1 MTPIRNSAPALVLA
15 LAMAG
20 LAAPAHA
27 ADPAVFDAATGRLRM
42 PLLQIDGNLK
52 FRDVVIQLVSPGSLQ
67 LNDPSVGANIS
78 FSSSG
83 NVLRIPQ
90 LSFGGALYPAVSLT
104 SPGFTLVSFGDIVVD
119 AGTPSTSTLDI
130 RVTAQGTAVPLIT
143 INNVPKPTNQNE
155 FCNDPALQQT
165 VLQNAGAAQATWTM
179 SSCTFSGN
187 TGRMTGTLTI
197 TSPVAATVPIVANFT
212 YR

>member
-42 PLLQIDGNLK
+42 PILQIDGNLK
-52 FRDVVIQLVSPGSLQ
+52 FRDVVVQLVSPGSLQ

-90 LSFGGALYPAVSLT
+90 LSFGGAVYPAVSLT
-104 SPGFTLVSFGDIVVD
+104 GPGFTLVSFSDIVVD

-130 RVTAQGTAVPLIT
+130 
-143 INNVPKPTNQNE
+143 
-155 FCNDPALQQT
+155 
-165 VLQNAGAAQATWTM
+165 
-179 SSCTFSGN
+179 
-187 TGRMTGTLTI
+187 
-197 TSPVAATVPIVANFT
+197 
-212 YR
+212 